1 MNNGYFRTT
10 DPTVKVVGGMDL
22 LPSWWS
28 RPYEYAWAIQFAKPG
43 QVVADMGC
51 GWSGRPFKEE
61 LADAGCDV
69 YAIDADPR
77 VLELPKHEGV
87 RLIVRKFLEPMD
99 DLPQFDV
106 IFCISVLEDLTTD
119 LPEVLK
125 KFASKLKPDGFI
137 VITFDTPFDTTKPT
151 PTYPGLNLDDFRR
164 ACQIADLHA
173 VGVSD
178 FFRDYYGSGLVH
190 HDEWNLAV
198 THWTVKRPVDF
209 SK

>member
-1 MNNGYFRTT
+1 MQTNNGYFRTT
-10 DPTVKVVGGMDL
+10 DPTVKVVGGMEL

-61 LADAGCDV
+61 LADKGCYV
-69 YAIDADPR
+69 YAIDGDPR
-77 VLELPKHEGV
+77 VLELPAYGGV

-106 IFCISVLEDLTTD
+106 IFCISVLEDLTKD

-125 KFASKLKPDGFI
+125 KFASKLKDDGLL
-137 VITFDTPFDTTKPT
+137 VVTFDTPFDEDKPT
-151 PTYPGLNLDDFRR
+151 PVYPGLDLAIFSDACEYSGFRR
-164 ACQIADLHA
+164 
-173 VGVSD
+173 VGD
-178 FFRDYYGSGLVH
+178 MDIGKYDLVH

-198 THWTVKRPVDF
+198 THWVLKHENA
-209 SK
+209 

>member
-1 MNNGYFRTT
+1 MSNNGYFRTT
-10 DPTVKVVGGMDL
+10 DPTVSHVGGMDL

-61 LADAGCDV
+61 LAERGCDV
-69 YAIDADPR
+69 YAIDGDER

-87 RLIVRKFLEPMD
+87 RLIQRRFLEPMD

-106 IFCISVLEDLTTD
+106 IFCISVLEDLTKD
-119 LPEVLK
+119 LPEVLE
-125 KFASKLKPDGFI
+125 KFASKLKPDGFM
-137 VITFDTPFDTTKPT
+137 VITFDTPFDIEKPT
-151 PTYPGLNLDDFRR
+151 PTYPGLNLLDFKR
-164 ACQIADLHA
+164 ACELA
-173 VGVSD
+173 GVWAAGARFD
-178 FFRDYYGSGLVH
+178 FLGIYDGGLLVH

-198 THWTVKRPVDF
+198 THWVLKRENP
-209 SK
+209 

>member
-1 MNNGYFRTT
+1 MSNNNGYFRTT
-10 DPTVKVVGGMDL
+10 DPTVRVVGGMDL

-61 LADAGCDV
+61 LADHGCDV

-87 RLIVRKFLEPMD
+87 RLIVRRFLEPMD

-106 IFCISVLEDLTTD
+106 IFCLSVLEDLTKD
-119 LPEVLK
+119 LTMVLC
-125 KFASKLKPDGFI
+125 KFSDKLKPGGI
-137 VITFDTPFDTTKPT
+137 LVTTFDVPYDTTKPT
-151 PTYPGLNLDDFRR
+151 PTYPGLNIVDFGRSY
-164 ACQIADLHA
+164 ADAGLRL
-173 VGVSD
+173 VGNKKWDVEQ
-178 FFRDYYGSGLVH
+178 GNLVNH
-190 HDEWNLAV
+190 SEWNLCV
-198 THWTVKRPVDF
+198 WHGVLEK
-209 SK
+209 K